1 MQYFQVFLFVVIQ
14 VIPGASVVVYLPFV
28 RATINTSA
36 EFSKEHVFILLNQ
49 IILLDEFPRGRVGRP
64 KNMRIIMDF
73 SLFCNIAFAKK
84 KKKPVWQVTLATAAY
99 ECTHFPVLCSLIKIL
114 M

>member
-84 KKKPVWQVTLATAAY
+84 KKTRLTGYIGNSSIWMYSFSSVM
-99 ECTHFPVLCSLIKIL
+99 FID
-114 M
+114 